1 MFHQRRQGVLAVL
14 NLNFTNGVKNDGFDA
29 WIENMTVTQII
40 ARGSSNKECRCQ
52 WTLVVYVVHVVRV
65 MRVMHVMR
73 AGGGRCRTRMM
84 AAV

>member
-1 MFHQRRQGVLAVL
+1 MFHQRRQGVIAVL
-14 NLNFTNGVKNDGFDA
+14 NNGIKNDGFDS

-52 WTLVVYVVHVVRV
+52 WTLVVYLVRV
-65 MRVMHVMR
+65 VRVMHVMR
-73 AGGGRCRTRMM
+73 AGGGRCRTWMM